1 MRKLKYLL
9 RRVSKINLGG
19 MKERVN
25 EAYRRCGKNRLL
37 IVLDMIVCALLYQAG
52 YIEYVIYG
60 MYDMTAKQRR
70 TVLTAGKNNRYVAAL
85 NLKRDWDYFEN
96 KIKFLN
102 TFRDE
107 CGRDFIDLT
116 QASLD
121 EFEAFAKKHPTFM
134 AKPYDGICGKNIEK
148 IDSAGKDL
156 GELYRGFKE
165 SGQTLLEE
173 VILQH
178 PELSRLN
185 PSAINTIR
193 IVTIVRDGQPHIV
206 FSGLRCGRA
215 GSVVDNFVAGG
226 MTVPID
232 TKTGEIHNVAVDKV
246 GNVFAIHPDTNV
258 AFDGFKMPNWDACLE
273 LAKRA
278 AMRVETVRYVGW
290 DIASTPDGPV
300 LVEGNHFPGQVLYQL
315 KAQTPD
321 KIGMLPAYEAVVPYK
336 SLKPLKNVK

>member
-1 MRKLKYLL
+1 MSKLTYLARRISKLNLSGMRD
-9 RRVSKINLGG
+9 RID
-19 MKERVN
+19 
-25 EAYRRCGKNRLL
+25 EAHKRSGKPKFL
-37 IVLDMIVCALLYQAG
+37 IFLDMINCGIRYQAG

-60 MYDMTAKQRR
+60 MYDMNAKQRK

-85 NLKRDWDYFEN
+85 NLKRDWDFFEN

-102 TFRDE
+102 TFRE
-107 CGRDFIDLT
+107 ETARDFIDLT
-116 QASLD
+116 VASFD
-121 EFEAFAKKHPTFM
+121 EFKAFVAKHPTFM

-148 IDSAGKDL
+148 INSDGQDL
-156 GELYRGFKE
+156 KTLYDGFKE

-173 VILQH
+173 VIRQH
-178 PELSRLN
+178 EDVSRLN

-193 IVTIVRDGQPHIV
+193 IVTIVKDNVPHIV

-232 TKTGEIHNVAVDKV
+232 IETGIIHNPAVDNA
-246 GNVFAIHPDTNV
+246 GNVYHIHPDTKIP
-258 AFDGFKMPNWDACLE
+258 FDGFKMPNWQACLE

-278 AMRVETVRYVGW
+278 AMRVETVKYVGW
-290 DIASTPDGPV
+290 DLASTPDGPI

-321 KIGMLPAYEAVVPYK
+321 KIGMLPNYEKVIPYSK
-336 SLKPLKNVK
+336 LKKLK

>member
-1 MRKLKYLL
+1 MSKITYLL
-9 RRVSKINLGG
+9 RRISKLNLSG
-19 MKERVN
+19 MRGRID
-25 EAYRRCGKNRLL
+25 EAHKRCGKPKFL
-37 IVLDMIVCALLYQAG
+37 IFLDMINCGIRYQAG

-60 MYDMTAKQRR
+60 MYDMNAKQRK

-102 TFRDE
+102 TFRE
-107 CGRDFIDLT
+107 ETARDFIDLT
-116 QASLD
+116 VASFD
-121 EFEAFAKKHPTFM
+121 EFKAFAEKHPVFM

-148 IDSAGKDL
+148 IDSTGADL
-156 GELYRGFKE
+156 KTLYDGFKA

-173 VILQH
+173 VIRQH
-178 PELSRLN
+178 EDVSKLN

-193 IVTIVRDGQPHIV
+193 VVTIVKDNIPHVV
-206 FSGLRCGRA
+206 FTGLRCGRA

-232 TKTGEIHNVAVDKV
+232 IETGVIHNPAVDNA
-246 GNVFAIHPDTNV
+246 GNVYRIHPDTKIP
-258 AFDGFKMPNWDACLE
+258 FDGFQMPNWNACLE

-278 AMRVETVRYVGW
+278 AMRVETVKYVGW
-290 DIASTPDGPV
+290 DLASTPEGPI

-321 KIGMLPAYEAVVPYK
+321 KIGMLPKYEKVIPYNK
-336 SLKPLKNVK
+336 LKKLK